1 MIIVLDTNVIVAS
14 FATEGLCHALFEL
27 CVDQHKII
35 ICKQILNEVAEKLE
49 KKLKLPS
56 KIINE
61 ITDYLKDI
69 STVEDPPKLLK
80 QFCRD
85 KKDNIILSLAET
97 SKANY
102 IITGDDD
109 LLVLKEYKTTL
120 IITPRRFWEILREK

>member
-1 MIIVLDTNVIVAS
+1 MIIVLDTNVIIAS

-56 KIINE
+56 RIINE
-61 ITDYLKDI
+61 ITNYLKDI
-69 STVEDPPKLLK
+69 ATLKDPPKLLK
-80 QFCRD
+80 QVCRD
-85 KKDNIILSLAET
+85 KKDDILLSLAKI
-97 SKANY
+97 SNANY

-109 LLVLKEYKTTL
+109 LLVLKEYKTTS